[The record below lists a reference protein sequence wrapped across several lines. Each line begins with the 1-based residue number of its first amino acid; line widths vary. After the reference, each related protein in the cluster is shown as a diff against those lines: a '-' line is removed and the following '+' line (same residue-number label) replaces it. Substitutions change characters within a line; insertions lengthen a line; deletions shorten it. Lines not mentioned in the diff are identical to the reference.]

1 MDGIHLRRL
10 HTHPLPLRDGVE
22 MGIFSGIGT
31 ALIGGALGLIGGSK
45 QNKAA
50 QAASQAQMDFQERM
64 SNTQYQ
70 RVMEDMQKAGLNPML
85 AYKQGGAGTPGGST
99 YSPVNVG
106 TAAAQGAQ
114 AGASSASQVKRT
126 AAEIANLQAD
136 TQLKYETR
144 NKTVMDTRASAATID
159 NLREQYE
166 VYKADAAS
174 ARATADFYNSPIGAW
189 MRKLDLMG
197 RSINPF
203 ANSAKSLRR

>member
-1 MDGIHLRRL
+1 
-10 HTHPLPLRDGVE
+10 
-22 MGIFSGIGT
+22 MGIFSGI
-31 ALIGGALGLIGGSK
+31 AASVIGGGLGLLGGK
-45 QNKAA
+45 RQNKAA
-50 QAASQAQMDFQERM
+50 AAASQKQMDFQERM
-64 SNTQYQ
+64 SNTSYQ
-70 RVMEDMQKAGLNPML
+70 RVMEDMAKAGLNPML

-126 AAEIANLQAD
+126 AAEIQNLNAD
-136 TQLKYETR
+136 TSLKQTQQ
-144 NKTVMDTRASAATID
+144 NNVSTQTQ
-159 NLREQYE
+159 NLDVQRMNLFEQYE

-174 ARATADFYNSPIGAW
+174 ARATQDFYNSPIGQW

-203 ANSAKSLRR
+203 ANSARSLRK

>member
-1 MDGIHLRRL
+1 
-10 HTHPLPLRDGVE
+10 
-22 MGIFSGIGT
+22 MGIFTGI
-31 ALIGGALGLIGGSK
+31 AAAVIGGGLGLIGGSK

-50 QAASQAQMDFQERM
+50 QAASREQMDFQERM

-70 RVMEDMQKAGLNPML
+70 RVMEDMAKAGLNPML

-126 AAEIANLQAD
+126 AAEIRNINEDTHLKATTAAKTQWDQQRTKVEIRNL
-136 TQLKYETR
+136 
-144 NKTVMDTRASAATID
+144 M
-159 NLREQYE
+159 EQYE

-174 ARATADFYNSPIGAW
+174 ARATADFYNSPIGQW